1 MDDEN
6 PLSGQQIFG
15 CLESGEQQ
23 LQSERPCRQVHDL
36 QSCYYHKDEVE
47 VDIPKA
53 YVANQQTHWDEKVE
67 DVYNFQAE
75 VLSVALHDDYRVGC
89 VDAAVE
95 QVPGLYLLLQV
106 DVTKHPVH
114 IVRKWDCNSI
124 SYQLCGGVTKLITK
138 SVC

>member
-15 CLESGEQQ
+15 CLESGEQR

-47 VDIPKA
+47 VDLPKA

-75 VLSVALHDDYRVGC
+75 VLSVALHDDYCVGC
-89 VDAAVE
+89 VDSAVE
-95 QVPGLYLLLQV
+95 QVLGLDLLLQV
-106 DVTKHPVH
+106 DVAEHPVH
-114 IVRKWDCNSI
+114 VVVKWNSN
-124 SYQLCGGVTKLITK
+124 STNNQSSGVVLAVI
-138 SVC
+138 